1 MTSSLCWWLTGL
13 PGAGKTTLAT
23 ALVAALQ
30 QRGEPA
36 CLLDGDEIRL
46 GLCRDLGFSPE
57 ARHENMRRVAEM
69 ACLLNKSGIHAV
81 VALVSPTIDGR
92 ALARGIIGEARFLE
106 VHVATPLEVCQARD
120 PKGLYAKARINPAMG
135 MTGVQA
141 GYEAPIAPAL
151 SISTQDAHLPDLLAQ
166 LLALHA

>member
-1 MTSSLCWWLTGL
+1 M

-23 ALVAALQ
+23 ALVEALQ

-36 CLLDGDEIRL
+36 CLLDGDEVRL

-69 ACLLNKSGIHAV
+69 AGLLHKSGIHAV
-81 VALVSPTIDGR
+81 VALVSPTIEGR
-92 ALARGIIGEARFLE
+92 ALARGIVGHSRFFE
-106 VHVATPLEVCQARD
+106 VHVATPLEVCRARD
-120 PKGLYAKARINPAMG
+120 PKGLYARASADPTMG

-141 GYEAPIAPAL
+141 VYEPPLQATL
-151 SISTQDAHLPDLLAQ
+151 SIDTSQQSVPDSVTALLKLSAH
-166 LLALHA
+166 